1 MSKLREE
8 LIRAKNMAD
17 EERFK
22 REKYETKLLDLE
34 MKLNGICCTGVVFD
48 AKVHLFDFMT
58 IKTSCFIL
66 IFTLHM

>member
-8 LIRAKNMAD
+8 LIRAKNIAD

-22 REKYETKLLDLE
+22 REKYESKLQDLE

-48 AKVHLFDFMT
+48 VKVRSLV
-58 IKTSCFIL
+58 
-66 IFTLHM
+66 FTM